1 MSSQGSIRHLALEI
15 IPTHH
20 EHREAGGPCLPSF
33 PHFRPG
39 RGENGILGWTT
50 RAPTLRAAA
59 DVRWPR
65 MGHRVMGPSD
75 AQGFGAETGSLEKA
89 GEQGVGGLR

>member
-1 MSSQGSIRHLALEI
+1 
-15 IPTHH
+15 
-20 EHREAGGPCLPSF
+20 
-33 PHFRPG
+33 
-39 RGENGILGWTT
+39 
-50 RAPTLRAAA
+50 
-59 DVRWPR
+59 